1 MTDPAEVER
10 REKCEDQWQA
20 QVKQLQQL
28 QMFQAMFANT
38 HQNNLYAS
46 SLHTTNS
53 SALVNTYSSPSSQSH
68 NQPQDANVSHCL
80 CGKLIDETHTFCH
93 GCGRRNA
100 AIKVIAAINS
110 YQYKYS
116 VYMCMKQQ

>member
-10 REKCEDQWQA
+10 REKREDQRQA
-20 QVKQLQQL
+20 QGQLQQL

-46 SLHTTNS
+46 SSHTTNS

-68 NQPQDANVSHCL
+68 IQPQDANVSHCL
-80 CGKLIDETHTFCH
+80 CGKLIDQTHTFCH

-100 AIKVIAAINS
+100 AI
-110 YQYKYS
+110 
-116 VYMCMKQQ
+116 